1 MSKDV
6 EWIFI
11 KSMTRRSIIIFLLR
25 LVLKALFQ
33 ILVDPLRVYQ
43 RVSALVVGIDRLEDG
58 IQLIIFSLDL
68 FFNVLWYL

>member
-6 EWIFI
+6 EWVFI
-11 KSMTRRSIIIFLLR
+11 KSMTRRSIIIFLL
-25 LVLKALFQ
+25 LVVLIALFQ

-68 FFNVLWYL
+68 FFNVPWYL